1 MHGFFALCP
10 NRAHTDRGVR
20 LLSVGL
26 LFVAVLISSPT
37 RAWSG
42 EPLCAFEPETLVS
55 LPEPAEHGIDTPM
68 PIRMCVVPEPTS
80 ARDLTAPSVRD
91 AWQRAQT
98 LDSAERALLELQ
110 RVDEAMPRLRDLIQ
124 VQRGE
129 LLLQLER
136 WADARQAFADAIDLT
151 VDTEILLRARVGRVR
166 ALLAMG
172 HRDATNELTMLRRH
186 YPDLPEQPELEFAL
200 AQLRE
205 SEGKTREAIVTY
217 RRIDVRHP
225 GTAVGR
231 RSRARLEAMRTEG
244 VDVRPMPPTQRVE
257 RAERLVSRGPLSD
270 ARTAIAELL
279 EESTLG
285 ATLRARVLFM
295 AAKIARH
302 EGRWADARRLLSQ
315 GHATGAAVGD
325 EEDQERRTDRAEDM
339 ARAAQAR
346 ERDEAERRI
355 RQLRAG
361 RTLQRH
367 GTARIF
373 GILRVAARAGL
384 VEDVNECMAE
394 LVRRHIVPGLRL
406 QAVLDS
412 AGIVDDEHVVAL
424 LDESLTSRPGTMG
437 LQATYHRAR
446 ALQRLG
452 RLAEAEIA
460 FLQVIERDHG
470 ITPFYAMWSELQL
483 ADVRGA
489 MLGLCGPDAQCR
501 TAAEIPRDDGEAQ
514 DEETLQTDPEQLASK
529 PEDTVPASASTRE
542 REFSEVLEGVRRLPG
557 SAPEPREWDLD
568 AAATRLEPLVQ
579 AHGQAFPWMGRAQD
593 FLRLGERQEAGR
605 QLYEAFLAW
614 REANGRPIRRAGLE
628 SVARGAERPRR
639 GVDWATR
646 RARKRVTAEQRTEIA
661 EIGEL
666 IGDIGVSTGW
676 GGWDRV
682 AERPRA
688 YAESVERAARRHGLD
703 PNLLFAVMRVESVY
717 QKEIVSY
724 AGAIGLC
731 QIMPRTGQLIADAVG
746 KQDYTSAD
754 LLDPDTNL
762 DFAAWYLRSLIE
774 RFDGRLPLAIA
785 SYNGGPHNVRR
796 WMQDLPADMPLDT
809 FLEHIPFDQTHRY
822 VRRVLTHYRA
832 YRAQEGLPMIA
843 LSTALPE
850 QQVDLV
856 AF

>member
-1 MHGFFALCP
+1 MHSFFALCP
-10 NRAHTDRGVR
+10 DRAHTDRGVR

-26 LFVAVLISSPT
+26 LFGAVMISSPT

-42 EPLCAFEPETLVS
+42 EPLCAFEPEPLVS
-55 LPEPAEHGIDTPM
+55 LPEPVEVSADTPT
-68 PIRMCVVPEPTS
+68 PVAMCMVPEPTT
-80 ARDLTAPSVRD
+80 ARDLSAPSVQD
-91 AWQRAQT
+91 AWHRAHN
-98 LDSAERALLELQ
+98 LESAEHALLELQ
-110 RVDEAMPRLRDLIQ
+110 RVEEAMPRLRDLVQ
-124 VQRGE
+124 LQRGE

-136 WADARQAFADAIDLT
+136 WTDARQAFADGVDLT
-151 VDTEILLRARVGRVR
+151 VDTEVLLRARVGRVR
-166 ALLAMG
+166 ALLSMG
-172 HRDATNELTMLRRH
+172 HRDATNELTMLRRR
-186 YPDLPEQPELEFAL
+186 YPELPEQPELEFAL

-205 SEGKTREAIVTY
+205 RQGQTREAIVTY

-225 GTAVGR
+225 GTSVGR
-231 RSRARLEAMRTEG
+231 RSRARLEAMRNEG

-257 RAERLVSRGPLSD
+257 RAERLVRRGPLSE
-270 ARTAIAELL
+270 ARTEINTLL
-279 EESTLG
+279 EENTLG
-285 ATLRARVLFM
+285 STLRARVLFM

-315 GHATGAAVGD
+315 GTATGAAVGD
-325 EEDQERRTDRAEDM
+325 AEDQERRASRSEDM
-339 ARAAQAR
+339 AAAAQAR
-346 ERDEAERRI
+346 EQEDARRRI

-367 GTARIF
+367 GTARVF
-373 GILRVAARAGL
+373 SILRVAASAGL
-384 VEDVNECMAE
+384 TAEVDECMAE

-406 QAVLDS
+406 QATFEA
-412 AGIVDDEHVVAL
+412 AGIASDEHIVAL
-424 LDESLTSRPGTMG
+424 LDEGLTARPGKMG

-452 RLAEAEIA
+452 RLAEAELG
-460 FLQVIERDHG
+460 FLRVIERDRG
-470 ITPFYAMWSELQL
+470 ITPFYAMWAELQL

-489 MLGLCGPDAQCR
+489 MLGVCGPDAQC
-501 TAAEIPRDDGEAQ
+501 TATTTPAAPEVVSMPDDA
-514 DEETLQTDPEQLASK
+514 LASK
-529 PEDTVPASASTRE
+529 PEDTRDDAQDETNEPDGDA
-542 REFSEVLEGVRRLPG
+542 LEGVRALG
-557 SAPEPREWDLD
+557 GDAPNDREYDLE
-568 AAATRLEPLVQ
+568 AIATRLEPIVEE
-579 AHGQAFPWMGRAQD
+579 HGEAFPWMGRAMD
-593 FLRLGERQEAGR
+593 FLRLGEREQAGR

-614 REANGRPIRRAGLE
+614 RAANGRPIRRAGLE

-639 GVDWATR
+639 AVSWPTR
-646 RARKRVTAEQRTEIA
+646 RARQALTNEQRHELA
-661 EIGEL
+661 EIGADL
-666 IGDIGVSTGW
+666 GDIGVSTGF

-682 AERPRA
+682 SERPRA

-746 KQDYTSAD
+746 KDDYTTAD

-796 WMQDLPADMPLDT
+796 WMQGLPADLPLDT

-843 LSTALPE
+843 LSTELPA
-850 QQVDLV
+850 QRVDRV